1 MSRVEKSASTSVA
14 YPSMDRARFS
24 GVSRRYTD
32 RVVMPKQMPMFPMSV
47 SRETF
52 IREIHFSPHISFV
65 DLRSDFAFSGIAFGR
80 RMAPTIPLAGK
91 LEYTTIQ
98 IPTMR

>member
-1 MSRVEKSASTSVA
+1 MLR
-14 YPSMDRARFS
+14 
-24 GVSRRYTD
+24 
-32 RVVMPKQMPMFPMSV
+32 MSV

-80 RMAPTIPLAGK
+80 RMAPTIPLVEK